1 MFTVKLKR
9 FAHVAPARNVSIVLA
24 LVKADIVNRKT
35 IVEITMVIIRDV
47 VLLKELQTST
57 GASNRKIIMVNI
69 SVRAIR
75 PIKEPEKI

>member
-1 MFTVKLKR
+1 
-9 FAHVAPARNVSIVLA
+9 
-24 LVKADIVNRKT
+24 
-35 IVEITMVIIRDV
+35 